1 MSLNELISK
10 LESVIAELKP
20 VKTGEYVY
28 STHVNVFVDWL
39 TDALKVSKD
48 LYEKFKAKTGK
59 TLPNTEYWLNL
70 AEVRIGLMRK
80 VKFGDWVYPKDHNLI
95 IDTMKPLELAL
106 KEMEANL

>member
-1 MSLNELISK
+1 MSLDELISK
-10 LESVIAELKP
+10 LESTITELK
-20 VKTGEYVY
+20 YVQPLEAVY
-28 STHVNVFVDWL
+28 AKHTNVFVDWL
-39 TDALKVSKD
+39 ADALTVCKD

-80 VKFGDWVYPKDHNLI
+80 VKFGDWVYPRDHNLI
-95 IDTMKPLELAL
+95 IDTMKPLEMAL